1 MRMRFSYLWY
11 VFRIVCIIRIVRI
24 LVYTVFMQ
32 NPFKRVGAFFSSAT
46 QGGGE
51 SVVGVDIGS
60 AYLKVV
66 QLRRKTGRAVLETY
80 GSLALGPYAGTDIGR
95 ATKLPVQKL
104 SEALRDIM
112 REAHITTKRAAVAIP
127 LSSSLVTIM
136 EMLVLDEKQLP
147 VTVPIEARKYVP
159 VPISEVNLDWW
170 IIPPEPGSEGDK
182 RGGGG
187 APGSRAGTEVEMGLN
202 PRPTEL
208 VGSPD
213 PPSAGLGERGEKG
226 GKEGMGEEGETGE
239 GSAAAA
245 QNGASKKLQILIAAI
260 HNEAMH
266 RFEDVARAAELET
279 SFFEIE
285 VFSAMRAALPAD
297 LEPHALLDVG
307 AGASKLY
314 IIDRGLVRVSHSI
327 NQGGQD
333 LTLGLSRS
341 LGISVSD
348 AEKLKRVAGLSAGI
362 SGKDGGGTLS
372 ALLNFIFDET
382 KRVISHFEQQ
392 SGHRV
397 KELTLQGGGVN
408 LPGLLDIA
416 QSAFSTPVVRADP
429 FAQTEAPA
437 FLDETLKAAGPEFAV
452 ALGVAFR
459 KLQETG

>member
-1 MRMRFSYLWY
+1 ML
-11 VFRIVCIIRIVRI
+11 
-24 LVYTVFMQ
+24 
-32 NPFKRVGAFFSSAT
+32 NPFKRVGDFFSSAT

-51 SVVGVDIGS
+51 SVIGVDIGS

-127 LSSSLVTIM
+127 LASSLVTIM
-136 EMLVLDEKQLP
+136 EMLVLDEKQLA
-147 VTVPIEARKYVP
+147 VTVPIEARRYVP

-170 IIPPEPGSEGDK
+170 IIPSEPSAERTDIGVVVGGTPGD
-182 RGGGG
+182 G
-187 APGSRAGTEVEMGLN
+187 AGAEMGLN
-202 PRPTEL
+202 PTSALL

-213 PPSAGLGERGEKG
+213 PLSAGLGEKEETRGTGEAEERGEKG
-226 GKEGMGEEGETGE
+226 E
-239 GSAAAA
+239 AAAA
-245 QNGASKKLQILIAAI
+245 PSGASKKLQILIAAI

-266 RFEDVARAAELET
+266 RFEDVVRAAELET

-285 VFSAMRAALPAD
+285 AFSVFRAALPSD
-297 LEPHALLDVG
+297 LESHALLDLG
-307 AGASKLY
+307 ASGSKLY
-314 IIDRGLVRVSHSI
+314 IVDRGLVRVSHSI

-333 LTLGLSRS
+333 LTLGLSRA
-341 LGISVSD
+341 LGLSVSD
-348 AEKLKRVAGLSAGI
+348 AEKLKRATGLSAGI

-382 KRVISHFEQQ
+382 KRVIAHFERQ
-392 SGHRV
+392 SGRNV
-397 KELTLQGGGVN
+397 KELTLLGGGVN
-408 LPGLLDIA
+408 LPGLLDVA
-416 QSAFSTPVVRADP
+416 HTTFSLPVLRADP
-429 FAQTEAPA
+429 FSQTEAPA
-437 FLDETLKAAGPEFAV
+437 FLDETLKAVGPEFAV